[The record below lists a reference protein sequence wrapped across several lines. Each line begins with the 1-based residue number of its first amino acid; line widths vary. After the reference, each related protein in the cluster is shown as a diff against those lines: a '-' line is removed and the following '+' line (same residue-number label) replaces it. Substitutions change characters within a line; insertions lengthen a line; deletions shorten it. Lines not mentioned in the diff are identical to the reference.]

1 MTKDV
6 LVSISGMHEEI
17 VAVTPEVEED
27 ENEAIEV
34 VTPATYYLKNGKH
47 YIVYEEVVEGT
58 SGVIKNRIK
67 IQAPDGSDIT
77 RQCTITAGENKYVIE
92 TGKNLSYDESI
103 KVSYQVKLKEAS
115 LSGKTLKNT
124 ATGKADF
131 VKPVSA
137 VRLVKIKKESKS
149 TVTTGNK
156 ADRSNTSEYKRS
168 PGTGD
173 AASTPKT
180 GDSFD
185 EKWIFALLAAAL
197 GGSFIYWKKKKKHQ

>member
-67 IQAPDGSDIT
+67 INGDECVEIVKSGLSNSHMIFEKNKKNQTFYKTPYGQMLIGVNT
-77 RQCTITAGENKYVIE
+77 RHLQVDYEEDKIAVQIDYELDVNHEPMADCKIRMNI
-92 TGKNLSYDESI
+92 
-103 KVSYQVKLKEAS
+103 VSKD
-115 LSGKTLKNT
+115 SGKFSVL
-124 ATGKADF
+124 
-131 VKPVSA
+131 S
-137 VRLVKIKKESKS
+137 
-149 TVTTGNK
+149 
-156 ADRSNTSEYKRS
+156 
-168 PGTGD
+168 
-173 AASTPKT
+173 
-180 GDSFD
+180 
-185 EKWIFALLAAAL
+185 
-197 GGSFIYWKKKKKHQ
+197 

>member
-67 IQAPDGSDIT
+67 IRACIMSFF
-77 RQCTITAGENKYVIE
+77 NNNVI
-92 TGKNLSYDESI
+92 YM
-103 KVSYQVKLKEAS
+103 VH
-115 LSGKTLKNT
+115 
-124 ATGKADF
+124 F
-131 VKPVSA
+131 
-137 VRLVKIKKESKS
+137 
-149 TVTTGNK
+149 
-156 ADRSNTSEYKRS
+156 
-168 PGTGD
+168 
-173 AASTPKT
+173 
-180 GDSFD
+180 
-185 EKWIFALLAAAL
+185 
-197 GGSFIYWKKKKKHQ
+197 